1 MTFIY
6 ALGGGLGHYTRAR
19 ALINTLD
26 IRGPVTLAVTQ
37 PTSGSLAG
45 FGPELQVLSPPETM
59 SQNPTLL
66 RQWLTQ
72 SLEQQVYRQIVV
84 DAFPA
89 GLFGELCDFPF
100 PEGIRLLHVAR
111 LLRWSQY
118 QKVFQGKLPAYHVT
132 YVVEALT
139 AVHHQALAERS
150 ENMLELTLQDPLP
163 GPTMTPD
170 RRDNTETPLWL
181 IVHSGPEDEIK
192 ALLALAGSMAEE
204 EGLQPKQL
212 LLSPVRPSQ
221 LPVDIDHIHAW
232 PAHPW
237 FELADRIFTA
247 CGFNSMR
254 QLLPYRHKHVFM
266 PMERRF
272 DDQFLRAARARQGSS

>member
-19 ALINTLD
+19 ALINTLN
-26 IRGPVTLAVTQ
+26 ICGPVTLVVTQ
-37 PTSGSLAG
+37 PTCGSLAG
-45 FGPELQVLSPPETM
+45 FGPELQVLSPPKAM
-59 SQNPTLL
+59 AMNPALL
-66 RQWLTQ
+66 RQWLMQ
-72 SLEQQVYRQIVV
+72 SLKQQLCRQIVV

-100 PEGIRLLHVAR
+100 PEGVELLHVAR
-111 LLRWSQY
+111 LLRWSKY
-118 QKVFQGKLPAYHVT
+118 QKVLQGRLPAYHCT

-139 AVHHQALAERS
+139 AVHHQALAGCS
-150 ENMLELTLQDPLP
+150 QTMLELTLQDPLP
-163 GPTMTPD
+163 GPTMAID

-181 IVHSGPEDEIK
+181 IVHSGPEDEIL

-204 EGLQPKQL
+204 EGLQPKRL
-212 LLSPVRPSQ
+212 LLSPVRPAQ
-221 LPVDIDHIHAW
+221 LPSDIDHIHAW
-232 PAHPW
+232 PAQPW

-272 DDQFLRAARARQGSS
+272 DDQFLRAARARECST